1 MLQLLIFQSAK
12 AGVATFQHVCH
23 TTPRNFANKIKQQHE
38 DRDGAIDPRRDQ
50 FEKLNIHLEHR
61 DLLNQG
67 FPCNAIQDKTR
78 ARSTKQP

>member
-1 MLQLLIFQSAK
+1 MQKKRLQHFHMCVILHPEILQK
-12 AGVATFQHVCH
+12 
-23 TTPRNFANKIKQQHE
+23 KIKQQHE

-78 ARSTKQP
+78 A